1 MPLYHDDDQAMLAE
15 TAQQF
20 MGDEGAIGKQLRHW
34 RDRECKDGFGHDLW
48 KQMAEMGF
56 TGIIVPEADGG
67 LGMGHV
73 EAGIVLEEIG
83 RNLTPSPFLTSS
95 VMAATALA
103 AANEDARGRWLP
115 GLVSGDSV
123 FAVAIDE
130 GPKHRP
136 ERIAT
141 KAERSGNGF
150 KLSGKKDFVVQG
162 ASADMIVV
170 AARTSGADDD
180 EQGVTLFAVPKDA
193 AGLGHNSVRL
203 VDSSMASHLTL
214 DGVELDGDAVIGEVD
229 GGREVLNRVLDAGR
243 VGAAAEAVGVARGS
257 MDMTID
263 YLKQRKQFGKLIGEF
278 QALQHRAAHLYSEV
292 EIARAVVIKAQQ
304 LLDAGAENASLMAS
318 VAKAKV
324 GKAAGLAVKE
334 GVQMHG
340 GIGMTDEYDI
350 GLYMKRDRALAEF
363 MGDVYY
369 HADRVARMSGY

>member
-1 MPLYHDDDQAMLAE
+1 
-15 TAQQF
+15 
-20 MGDEGAIGKQLRHW
+20 
-34 RDRECKDGFGHDLW
+34 
-48 KQMAEMGF
+48 
-56 TGIIVPEADGG
+56 
-67 LGMGHV
+67 
-73 EAGIVLEEIG
+73 
-83 RNLTPSPFLTSS
+83 
-95 VMAATALA
+95 
-103 AANEDARGRWLP
+103 
-115 GLVSGDSV
+115 
-123 FAVAIDE
+123 
-130 GPKHRP
+130 
-136 ERIAT
+136 
-141 KAERSGNGF
+141 
-150 KLSGKKDFVVQG
+150 
-162 ASADMIVV
+162 
-170 AARTSGADDD
+170 
-180 EQGVTLFAVPKDA
+180 
-193 AGLGHNSVRL
+193 
-203 VDSSMASHLTL
+203 
-214 DGVELDGDAVIGEVD
+214 
-229 GGREVLNRVLDAGR
+229 
-243 VGAAAEAVGVARGS
+243 